1 MGEAVAVDYGDRR
14 LQYRELEEMSN
25 NLANFLIASG
35 AAKGSIVAI
44 LVEDNVEAIIA
55 ILAILKAGC
64 VFVPLDPNLPETRL
78 ASMVAEVS
86 PKWFIVESKFFNRI
100 PMMASGARAICVDS
114 GDARDNSR
122 GDLIYLKGYAGYRN
136 IENPDLPCQ
145 PNDMCYIYFTSGST
159 GRPKGIA
166 GRLMAIDHFI
176 NWELETFGI
185 GEGTRVSQLT
195 TPSFDA
201 YLRDV
206 FVPLCAGG
214 VVCGMKRVRTSPDVE
229 SLIDWVDRRR
239 INLIHCVPSLFR
251 SILSFE
257 LKPTSFSALKNVLLA
272 GEPVLPSDVR
282 RWTEIFGDRIQ
293 LVNLYGPSETTMTKL
308 FYPIKASDW
317 DRRSIPIG
325 KPMPGAKAMI
335 IGSNGNSCLPGA
347 AGEIYIRTPFR
358 SLGYYNRPEL
368 TNEAFIPNP
377 FTGDPDDLI
386 YKTGDLGRVLKDGNF
401 EFIGRKD
408 QQVKIRGIR
417 VELREIENLLLDHEI
432 VKEVAVIDR
441 DDELGNKY
449 LCAYVICA
457 GEAETS
463 TLRDFLA
470 ARLPEYLV
478 PSMFVMMKSLPRT
491 ITGKIDR
498 RALASTEQARAVA
511 GRPYI
516 APRTPVEEALAVI
529 WSQALKLERVG
540 VGENFFELG
549 GHSLLVTQVVSRVK
563 AAFEVE
569 LPMRALFE
577 SPTVGSLAEQVESA
591 LREGSRQEAPAVR
604 RADRSGS
611 LPLSYAQQ
619 RLWFIDQ
626 LGQLGTGG
634 ALYNVPVA
642 VRLIGEMNVTAAG
655 QSIREIVRRHESLR
669 TRFPMDAELGEAR
682 QVVGDV
688 DVELE
693 LIDLSGLGE
702 MERAEWWKRLAEEEA
717 ERGFDLSLGPV
728 IRAKLVRV
736 AREEQVMMVTVH
748 HIATDRWS
756 SGILVREFGRLYK
769 AYAGGAEPGL
779 GELPVQYGDYAVW
792 QREWLKREALQRQL
806 DYWNGQLAGAPPLL
820 ELPTDRVRPAAQSFR
835 GASLEFEFDEELS
848 EGLRRESRRA
858 GVTMFMAL
866 LGAFQALLHRCS
878 GQQEILVGTPI
889 AGRTR
894 AELEGLIGCFVN
906 TLVLKGDFAGE
917 PRFREVTGRV
927 RETALGAYTHQDV
940 PFERVV
946 EELQPE
952 RSLSYSPIF
961 QVMFAYQNTPEG
973 EARLEGIELMQVVG
987 ESKTTKFDLTMSLEE
1002 KGGKVA
1008 GSIGYSTDMFEEQT
1022 VHRMIMR
1029 FEALA
1034 KALVEDPDQRVS
1046 EVELLSEQERQ
1057 QIVVEWNE
1065 TGGEYPSQIS
1075 IPEIIERQAERR
1087 PEAIALVFERQEV
1100 SYRQLDS
1107 RANQLARRLRE
1118 RGVRSESR
1126 VGICVQRSVEMVV
1139 SMLAVM
1145 KASGAYVPLDPGY
1158 PSQRLDYM
1166 LEDSGAQVVIT
1177 QERRKAELEAT
1188 GKLVVS
1194 VDGDR
1199 ERINEHS
1206 EQRLDAEI
1214 LPESLAYIIYTSG
1227 STGKPKGV
1235 MTSHKA
1241 ISNHLQW
1248 RHSAYPLDASDR
1260 FLHKASSSFDISV
1273 WEIFGTLIAG
1283 ATLVMA
1289 RPGGQQDSNY
1299 LAELMRDE
1307 RITVAH
1313 FGPGMLEA
1321 MLKDAAIRECKSLN
1335 RVFCGGEAMPRE
1347 MPARFYEE
1355 LGGRLI
1361 NQYGP
1366 TEATVD
1372 ATAHECEEGKMY
1384 ERVPIGRPIANTEV
1398 YILSGKLQPSP
1409 VGVAGEVFIAGDGLA
1424 RGYLNRPDQTAERFI
1439 PNPFSTEGG
1448 ERLYRT
1454 GDLARYLIDG
1464 QIDYIAR
1471 ADNQVKIRG
1480 YRIELGEI
1488 ESVLRQRQAITDV
1501 VVVVREDEP
1510 GDKRLVAYLASA
1522 GQPEA
1527 TSNEL
1532 RSYLQDKLPDYMRPA
1547 AFVWLQQMPLTSNGK
1562 IDRKALPAPAYPI
1575 TQSGSGEPLTPVE
1588 EIIIN
1593 IWASLLKQERIFVD
1607 DNFFDLGGH
1616 SLLATVLI
1624 SKLRSV
1630 FDVEL
1635 PLQMIF
1641 ETPTVKGL
1649 AAGVQQK
1656 KRIGLSA
1663 GSAPITPAGRNQPT
1677 LLSYA
1682 QQRLW
1687 FIDQLEP
1694 ESAAYNLPTA
1704 TRLTGNL
1711 NFVALEQSFNEVVRR
1726 HEILRTTF
1734 QSQGERPVQVI
1745 GEAEP
1750 ASLSVIDLS
1759 GLSQD
1764 QREFMAGQL
1773 ATEESRRLFDLTR
1786 GPLLRVR
1793 MIRLAEAD
1801 HVLTLVLHHIITD
1814 GWSTGVL
1821 VNEVKTFYGAYD
1833 NGQVSTLPGLRIQ
1846 YADYAAWQREWLRG
1860 EVLEEG
1866 LSYWRRELSGK
1877 LPTLNLSAGRPRSTA
1892 SFKGTHRTY
1901 LMSKELRDRVRNLSR
1916 EEGVTTYMA
1925 LLTAFSVLLYRRS
1938 GQPEMILGMTVAGRT
1953 RAETEGMIGMFI
1965 NMLPVRIDLSGGPSY
1980 REALRRVRDTTI
1992 RAHAYQETPIEKIV
2006 EELELERRDGQAAL
2020 IQVAFGAQNTPQVK
2034 AELPGLGVAPF
2045 ALENEA
2051 VRFDLTVWVTETAE
2065 GLQVDWTYRA
2075 GLFDHNTIAT
2085 MSQQFEHLLLGIT
2098 EDARARLNTIEIPTE
2113 VERKQQSL
2121 AEEEWDDM
2129 SARRLVSIK
2138 RKPMAAP
2145 GD

>member
-1 MGEAVAVDYGDRR
+1 MGEAMAVDYGDRR

-44 LVEDNVEAIIA
+44 IVEDSVEAIIA
-55 ILAILKAGC
+55 IIATLKAGC

-100 PMMASGARAICVDS
+100 PMASGAGVVCVDS
-114 GDARDNSR
+114 GDVTDNSR
-122 GDLIYLKGYAGYRN
+122 GDLIYLKEYAGYRN

-166 GRLMAIDHFI
+166 GRLMAIDHFV
-176 NWELETFGI
+176 NWEIETFGV

-214 VVCGMKRVRTSPDVE
+214 VVCGPKSVRTSPDLE

-251 SILSFE
+251 SILSLE
-257 LKPTSFSALKNVLLA
+257 LKPTYFSALKNVLLA

-282 RWTEIFGDRIQ
+282 KWTEIFGDRIQ

-308 FYPIKASDW
+308 FYPIKSSDR

-335 IGSNGNSCLPGA
+335 IGSHGKACLPGGV
-347 AGEIYIRTPFR
+347 GEIYIRTPFR

-401 EFIGRKD
+401 EFLGRKD

-441 DDELGNKY
+441 DDESGNKY
-449 LCAYVICA
+449 LCAYVVCA
-457 GEAETS
+457 GEAETT

-470 ARLPEYLV
+470 ARLPEYMV

-498 RALASTEQARAVA
+498 RALPSIEQARAVA

-516 APRTPVEEALAVI
+516 APRTPVEEVLAVI
-529 WSQALKLERVG
+529 WSQVLRLERLG
-540 VGENFFELG
+540 VDENFFELG
-549 GHSLLVTQVVSRVK
+549 GHSLLATQVISRVK

-569 LPMRALFE
+569 LPLRALFE

-591 LREGSRQEAPAVR
+591 LREGSQLKAPAVR
-604 RADRSGS
+604 RVDRSGS

-619 RLWFIDQ
+619 RLWFIHQ
-626 LGQLGTGG
+626 LRQFGAGG

-642 VRLIGEMNVTAAG
+642 VRLIGELNVAAAG

-669 TRFPMDAELGEAR
+669 TRFPMDAELGQAR

-736 AREEQVMMVTVH
+736 AREEWVMMVTVH
-748 HIATDRWS
+748 HIATDGWS
-756 SGILVREFGRLYK
+756 SGILVREFGRLYE

-779 GELPVQYGDYAVW
+779 GELPIQYVDYAVW
-792 QREWLKREALQRQL
+792 QREWLKGEALRRQL
-806 DYWNGQLAGAPPLL
+806 DYWEGQLAGAPPLL

-858 GVTMFMAL
+858 GVTIFMTL
-866 LGAFQALLHRCS
+866 LGAYQTLLHRYS
-878 GQQEILVGTPI
+878 GQAEILVGTPI

-894 AELEGLIGCFVN
+894 AELEGLIGFFVN
-906 TLVLKGDFAGE
+906 TLVLKGDFRGG
-917 PRFREVTGRV
+917 PSFREVMRKV
-927 RETALGAYTHQDV
+927 RETALAAYAHQDV

-961 QVMFAYQNTPEG
+961 QVMFVYQNTPES
-973 EARLEGIELMQVVG
+973 EARLEGIELRREGG
-987 ESKTTKFDLTMSLEE
+987 ESNTTKFDLMLNLEE
-1002 KGGKVA
+1002 KGGRVA
-1008 GSIGYSTDMFEEQT
+1008 GTIEYSTDLFEEHAA
-1022 VHRMIMR
+1022 HRMIR
-1029 FEALA
+1029 HFEGLV
-1034 KALVEDPDQRVS
+1034 KALVEDPGQRVS
-1046 EVELLSEQERQ
+1046 EAQLLGERERRQ
-1057 QIVVEWNE
+1057 LLVEWNE
-1065 TGGEYPSQIS
+1065 TSREYPGQIS
-1075 IPEIIERQAERR
+1075 IHEMIDRQAELR
-1087 PEAIALVFERQEV
+1087 PDAIAMVFDGQEV
-1100 SYRQLDS
+1100 SYGQLDS
-1107 RANQLARRLRE
+1107 RSNQLARLLRE
-1118 RGVRSESR
+1118 QGVRSESR
-1126 VGICVQRSVEMVV
+1126 VGICVERSVEMVV
-1139 SMLAVM
+1139 SMLAVI
-1145 KASGAYVPLDPGY
+1145 KASGVYVPLDPGY
-1158 PSQRLDYM
+1158 PGQRLYYM

-1177 QERRKAELEAT
+1177 QERRRAELEAA

-1194 VDGDR
+1194 VDGDG
-1199 ERINEHS
+1199 ERISEQS
-1206 EQRLDAEI
+1206 EQRLDGEVW
-1214 LPESLAYIIYTSG
+1214 PESLAYIIYTSG

-1235 MTSHKA
+1235 
-1241 ISNHLQW
+1241 
-1248 RHSAYPLDASDR
+1248 
-1260 FLHKASSSFDISV
+1260 
-1273 WEIFGTLIAG
+1273 
-1283 ATLVMA
+1283 
-1289 RPGGQQDSNY
+1289 
-1299 LAELMRDE
+1299 
-1307 RITVAH
+1307 
-1313 FGPGMLEA
+1313 
-1321 MLKDAAIRECKSLN
+1321 AIRHKSAAAFTN
-1335 RVFCGGEAMPRE
+1335 WCREVFTQEDMQGVLASTSICFDLSVFEILVTLAC
-1347 MPARFYEE
+1347 
-1355 LGGRLI
+1355 GGRLI
-1361 NQYGP
+1361 LAQDTLRLAELEAAREVRLINTVPSAIAELVRMGNLPESVKIVNLAGEALARAVVDEVYKRGSVERVYNLYGP
-1366 TEATVD
+1366 SEDTTYSTYTEV
-1372 ATAHECEEGKMY
+1372 ERGKQGA
-1384 ERVPIGRPIANTEV
+1384 PTIGRPITNTKV
-1398 YILSGKLQPSP
+1398 YILDQWLQPAP
-1409 VGVAGEVFIAGDGLA
+1409 AGVAGELYIAGDGLA
-1424 RGYLNRPDQTAERFI
+1424 RGYWNRPDQTAEKFI
-1439 PNPFSTEGG
+1439 PNPFSAGGG

-1454 GDLARYLIDG
+1454 GDLARYLLDG

-1488 ESVLRQRQAITDV
+1488 ESVLRQLQAIKDV

-1510 GDKRLVAYLASA
+1510 GDKRLVAYLTPA
-1522 GQPEA
+1522 GQFEA
-1527 TSNEL
+1527 PNDEL

-1547 AFVWLQQMPLTSNGK
+1547 AFVWLQQMPLTRNGK
-1562 IDRKALPAPAYPI
+1562 IDRKALPAPTYPI

-1593 IWASLLKQERIFVD
+1593 IWASLLKQERISVD

-1616 SLLATVLI
+1616 SLLATLLI

-1641 ETPTVKGL
+1641 EAPTVKEL

-1663 GSAPITPAGRNQPT
+1663 GSAPITPADRNQPAP
-1677 LLSYA
+1677 LSYA

-1694 ESAAYNLPTA
+1694 ESEAYNLPTA

-1711 NFVALEQSFNEVVRR
+1711 NFIALEQSFNEVVRR
-1726 HEILRTTF
+1726 HETLRTTF

-1745 GEAEP
+1745 GAAEP

-1764 QREFMAGQL
+1764 QREFMARQL
-1773 ATEESRRLFDLTR
+1773 ATEESRRPFDLTR

-1793 MIRLAEAD
+1793 VMRLSEAD
-1801 HVLTLVLHHIITD
+1801 HVLTLALHHIITD
-1814 GWSTGVL
+1814 GWSIGVL
-1821 VNEVKTFYGAYD
+1821 VNEVKTFYGAYA
-1833 NGQVSTLPGLRIQ
+1833 NGQVSALPELKIQ

-1866 LSYWRRELSGK
+1866 LSYWRRELSEK
-1877 LPTLNLSAGRPRSTA
+1877 LPALNLSVDRPRSTA
-1892 SFKGTHRTY
+1892 SFKGANQTH

-1925 LLTAFSVLLYRRS
+1925 LLTAFSVLLYRRT

-1953 RAETEGMIGMFI
+1953 SAEIEGMIGMFI
-1965 NMLPVRIDLSGGPSY
+1965 NMLPVRIDLKGGPSY
-1980 REALRRVRDTTI
+1980 REALSKVRDTAI
-1992 RAHAYQETPIEKIV
+1992 RAHAHQDTPIEKIV
-2006 EELELERRDGQAAL
+2006 EELELERIDGQAAL
-2020 IQVAFGAQNTPQVK
+2020 IQVAFGMQNTPQVE

-2045 ALENEA
+2045 AFENEA
-2051 VRFDLTVWVTETAE
+2051 ARFDLTVWVTETAE
-2065 GLQVDWTYRA
+2065 GLEVDWKYRA
-2075 GLFDHNTIAT
+2075 DLFDHNTIAT

-2098 EDARARLNTIEIPTE
+2098 EDSAARLNTIEILTE
-2113 VERKQQSL
+2113 VERTRQSS

-2129 SARRLVSIK
+2129 SAKRLVAVK

-2145 GD
+2145 AD

>member
-14 LQYRELEEMSN
+14 LRYRELEEMSN

-44 LVEDNVEAIIA
+44 IVEDNVEAIIA
-55 ILAILKAGC
+55 IIAALKAGC

-100 PMMASGARAICVDS
+100 PMAPGAGVICVDS
-114 GDARDNSR
+114 GDAPDNGR
-122 GDLIYLKGYAGYRN
+122 GDLTYLKGYAGYRN

-214 VVCGMKRVRTSPDVE
+214 EVCGMKRVRTSPDVE

-308 FYPIKASDW
+308 FYPIKPSDR

-335 IGSNGNSCLPGA
+335 IGSDGNPCVPGA
-347 AGEIYIRTPFR
+347 VGEIYIRTPFR

-377 FTGDPDDLI
+377 FTGDLNDLI

-401 EFIGRKD
+401 EFLGRKD

-417 VELREIENLLLDHEI
+417 VELREIENSLLEHEI

-441 DDELGNKY
+441 DDESGNKY
-449 LCAYVICA
+449 LCAYVVCA

-470 ARLPEYLV
+470 ARLPEYMV
-478 PSMFVMMKSLPRT
+478 PSMFLMVKSLPRT
-491 ITGKIDR
+491 ITGKLDR
-498 RALASTEQARAVA
+498 RALPSIEKARAAA

-529 WSQALKLERVG
+529 WSQVLKLERVG
-540 VGENFFELG
+540 VDENFFELG
-549 GHSLLVTQVVSRVK
+549 GHSLLATQVVSRVK

-569 LPMRALFE
+569 LPLRALFE
-577 SPTVGSLAEQVESA
+577 SPTVGGLAEQVESA
-591 LREGSRQEAPAVR
+591 LREGSRLKAPAVR
-604 RADRSGS
+604 RADRRGS

-619 RLWFIDQ
+619 RLWFIDR
-626 LGQLGTGG
+626 LGQLGAGG
-634 ALYNVPVA
+634 AFYNVPVA
-642 VRLIGEMNVTAAG
+642 VRVIGELNVAAAG

-702 MERAEWWKRLAEEEA
+702 MGRAEWCKRLTEEEA
-717 ERGFDLSLGPV
+717 ERRFDLSLGPV

-736 AREEQVMMVTVH
+736 AREEQVMLVTVH
-748 HIATDRWS
+748 HIAADGWS
-756 SGILVREFGRLYK
+756 SGILVREFGRLYE

-779 GELPVQYGDYAVW
+779 GELPIQYGDYAVW
-792 QREWLKREALQRQL
+792 QREWLTGEALRRQL
-806 DYWNGQLAGAPPLL
+806 DYWKGQLAGAPPLL
-820 ELPTDRVRPAAQSFR
+820 ELPTDKVRPAAQSFR

-858 GVTMFMAL
+858 GVTIFMTL
-866 LGAFQALLHRCS
+866 LGAYQTLLHRYS
-878 GQQEILVGTPI
+878 GQAEILVGTPI

-894 AELEGLIGCFVN
+894 AELEGLIGFFVN
-906 TLVLKGDFAGE
+906 TLALKGDFRGG
-917 PRFREVTGRV
+917 PSFREVMMRV
-927 RETALGAYTHQDV
+927 RETALAAYAHQDV

-961 QVMFAYQNTPEG
+961 QVMFVYQNTPES
-973 EARLEGIELMQVVG
+973 EARLEGIELRQKGG
-987 ESKTTKFDLTMSLEE
+987 ESNTTKFDLMMYLEE

-1008 GSIGYSTDMFEEQT
+1008 GTIEYSTDLFEGHT
-1022 VHRMIMR
+1022 AHRMIR
-1029 FEALA
+1029 HFEGLV
-1034 KALVEDPDQRVS
+1034 KALVKDPGQRVS
-1046 EVELLSEQERQ
+1046 EAELLSERERR

-1065 TGGEYPSQIS
+1065 TSREYPGQIS
-1075 IPEIIERQAERR
+1075 IHEMIDRQAELR
-1087 PEAIALVFERQEV
+1087 PDAIALVFDGQEV
-1100 SYRQLDS
+1100 SYRQLDGRS
-1107 RANQLARRLRE
+1107 NQLARLLRE
-1118 RGVRSESR
+1118 QGVRSESR
-1126 VGICVQRSVEMVV
+1126 VGICVERSVEMVV

-1145 KASGAYVPLDPGY
+1145 KASGVYVPLDPGY
-1158 PSQRLDYM
+1158 PGQRLYYM

-1177 QERRKAELEAT
+1177 QERRRAELEAA

-1194 VDGDR
+1194 VDGDG
-1199 ERINEHS
+1199 ERISGQS
-1206 EQRLDAEI
+1206 EQRLDAEVW
-1214 LPESLAYIIYTSG
+1214 PESLAYIIYTSG

-1235 MTSHKA
+1235 
-1241 ISNHLQW
+1241 
-1248 RHSAYPLDASDR
+1248 
-1260 FLHKASSSFDISV
+1260 
-1273 WEIFGTLIAG
+1273 
-1283 ATLVMA
+1283 
-1289 RPGGQQDSNY
+1289 
-1299 LAELMRDE
+1299 
-1307 RITVAH
+1307 
-1313 FGPGMLEA
+1313 
-1321 MLKDAAIRECKSLN
+1321 AIRHKSAAAFTN
-1335 RVFCGGEAMPRE
+1335 WCREVFTQEDMQGVLASTSICFDLSVFEILVTLAC
-1347 MPARFYEE
+1347 
-1355 LGGRLI
+1355 GGRLI
-1361 NQYGP
+1361 IAQDALRLPELEAAREVSLINTVPSAIAELVRMGDLPESVKIVNLAGEALARAVVDEVYKRGSVERVYNLYGP
-1366 TEATVD
+1366 SEDTTYSTYTEV
-1372 ATAHECEEGKMY
+1372 
-1384 ERVPIGRPIANTEV
+1384 ERWKQGAPTIGRPITNTKV
-1398 YILSGKLQPSP
+1398 YILDRWLQPAP
-1409 VGVAGEVFIAGDGLA
+1409 VGVAGELYIAGDGLA
-1424 RGYLNRPDQTAERFI
+1424 RGYWNRPDQTAEKFI
-1439 PNPFSTEGG
+1439 PNPFSAGGG

-1454 GDLARYLIDG
+1454 GDLARYLLDG

-1488 ESVLRQRQAITDV
+1488 ESVLRQLQAIKDV

-1510 GDKRLVAYLASA
+1510 GDKRLVAYLTPA
-1522 GQPEA
+1522 GQFEA
-1527 TSNEL
+1527 PNDEL

-1547 AFVWLQQMPLTSNGK
+1547 AFVWLQQMPLTRNGK
-1562 IDRKALPAPAYPI
+1562 IDRKALPAPTYPI

-1593 IWASLLKQERIFVD
+1593 IWASLLKQERISVD

-1616 SLLATVLI
+1616 SLLATLLI

-1641 ETPTVKGL
+1641 EAPTVKEL

-1663 GSAPITPAGRNQPT
+1663 GSAPITPADRNQPT
-1677 LLSYA
+1677 PLSYA

-1694 ESAAYNLPTA
+1694 ESEAYNLPTA

-1711 NFVALEQSFNEVVRR
+1711 NFIALEQSFNEVVRR

-1745 GEAEP
+1745 GAAEP
-1750 ASLSVIDLS
+1750 ASLSVVDLS
-1759 GLSQD
+1759 GLSHD
-1764 QREFMAGQL
+1764 QREFMARQL
-1773 ATEESRRLFDLTR
+1773 ATEESRRPFDLTR

-1793 MIRLAEAD
+1793 VMRLSEAD
-1801 HVLTLVLHHIITD
+1801 HVLTLALHHIITD
-1814 GWSTGVL
+1814 GWSIGVL
-1821 VNEVKTFYGAYD
+1821 VNEVKTFYGAYA
-1833 NGQVSTLPGLRIQ
+1833 NGQVSTLPELKIQ

-1860 EVLEEG
+1860 GVLEEG

-1877 LPTLNLSAGRPRSTA
+1877 LPALNLPVDRPRSTA
-1892 SFKGTHRTY
+1892 SFKGANQTY

-1925 LLTAFSVLLYRRS
+1925 LLTAFSVLLYRRT

-1953 RAETEGMIGMFI
+1953 PAEIEGMIGMFI
-1965 NMLPVRIDLSGGPSY
+1965 NMLPVRIDLKGGPSY
-1980 REALRRVRDTTI
+1980 REALSKVRDTAI
-1992 RAHAYQETPIEKIV
+1992 RAHAHQDTPIEKIV
-2006 EELELERRDGQAAL
+2006 EELELERIDGQAAL
-2020 IQVAFGAQNTPQVK
+2020 IQVAFGMQNTPQVE

-2045 ALENEA
+2045 AFENEA
-2051 VRFDLTVWVTETAE
+2051 ARFDLTVWVTETAE
-2065 GLQVDWTYRA
+2065 GLEVDWKYRA
-2075 GLFDHNTIAT
+2075 DLFDHNTITT

-2098 EDARARLNTIEIPTE
+2098 EDSGARLNTIEILTE
-2113 VERKQQSL
+2113 VERTRQSL

-2129 SARRLVSIK
+2129 SAKRLVAIK

-2145 GD
+2145 AD

>member
-1 MGEAVAVDYGDRR
+1 MGEAIAVDYGDRR

-35 AAKGSIVAI
+35 AAKGSIVTI
-44 LVEDNVEAIIA
+44 IVEDSVEVIIAIIA
-55 ILAILKAGC
+55 TLKAGC
-64 VFVPLDPNLPETRL
+64 VFVPLDPNVPETRL

-100 PMMASGARAICVDS
+100 PRSSGARVICVDS
-114 GDARDNSR
+114 GDVPDNSR
-122 GDLIYLKGYAGYRN
+122 GDLIYLKEYAGYRN
-136 IENPDLPCQ
+136 LENPDLPCQ

-214 VVCGMKRVRTSPDVE
+214 VVCGLKRVRTSPDVE
-229 SLIDWVDRRR
+229 SLIDWVDRQR

-257 LKPTSFSALKNVLLA
+257 LKPTYFPALKNILLA

-282 RWTEIFGDRIQ
+282 RWADIFGDRIQ

-308 FYPIKASDW
+308 FYPIKPSDR

-325 KPMPGAKAMI
+325 KPMSGAKAMI
-335 IGSNGNSCLPGA
+335 IGSDGKACLPGA
-347 AGEIYIRTPFR
+347 VGEIYIRTPYR
-358 SLGYYNRPEL
+358 SLGYYNQPEL

-386 YKTGDLGRVLKDGNF
+386 YKTGDLGRVLRDGNF
-401 EFIGRKD
+401 EFLGRKD

-417 VELREIENLLLDHEI
+417 IELREIESLLLDHEI
-432 VKEVAVIDR
+432 VKDVAVIDR
-441 DDELGNKY
+441 DDESGNKY
-449 LCAYVICA
+449 LCAYVVCA

-478 PSMFVMMKSLPRT
+478 PSMFVMMNSLPRT

-498 RALASTEQARAVA
+498 RALPSIEQARAAA

-516 APRTPVEEALAVI
+516 APRTPVEEMLADI
-529 WSQALKLERVG
+529 WSQVLKLERIG

-549 GHSLLVTQVVSRVK
+549 GHSLLATQVVSRVK

-569 LPMRALFE
+569 LPLRALFE

-591 LREGSRQEAPAVR
+591 LREGSRLKAPPVT

-626 LGQLGTGG
+626 LGQLGIGG

-642 VRLIGEMNVTAAG
+642 VRLIGELNVAAAG

-688 DVELE
+688 DLELE

-702 MERAEWWKRLAEEEA
+702 IERAKWWKRLAEEEA
-717 ERGFDLSLGPV
+717 ENRFDLSLGPV

-736 AREEQVMMVTVH
+736 AREEQVMMVTIH
-748 HIATDRWS
+748 HIATDGWS
-756 SGILVREFGRLYK
+756 SWILVKEFGRLYE

-779 GELPVQYGDYAVW
+779 GELPIQYVEYAVW
-792 QREWLKREALQRQL
+792 QREWLQGEGLRRQL
-806 DYWNGQLAGAPPLL
+806 DYWKGQLTGAPPLL
-820 ELPTDRVRPAAQSFR
+820 ELPTDRVRPAVQSFR

-858 GVTMFMAL
+858 GVTIFMTL
-866 LGAFQALLHRCS
+866 LGAYQTLLHRYS
-878 GQQEILVGTPI
+878 RQAEILVGTPI

-894 AELEGLIGCFVN
+894 AELEGLIGFFVN
-906 TLVLKGDFAGE
+906 MLVLKGDFRGE
-917 PRFREVTGRV
+917 PSFREVMRRV
-927 RETALGAYTHQDV
+927 RETALGAYAHQDV
-940 PFERVV
+940 PFEKVV

-961 QVMFAYQNTPEG
+961 QVMFVYQNTPES
-973 EARLEGIELMQVVG
+973 EARLEGIELRQEQG
-987 ESKTTKFDLTMSLEE
+987 RGKTTKFDLTMNLEE
-1002 KGGKVA
+1002 KGGKVV
-1008 GSIGYSTDMFEEQT
+1008 GTIEYSTDLFEGHT
-1022 VHRMIMR
+1022 VCRMIMH
-1029 FEALA
+1029 FERLV
-1034 KALVEDPDQRVS
+1034 KALVEDPGQRVS
-1046 EVELLSEQERQ
+1046 EAELLSDRERQ
-1057 QIVVEWNE
+1057 QIVIEWNE
-1065 TGGEYPSQIS
+1065 TSREYPGQIS
-1075 IPEIIERQAERR
+1075 IHEMIDRQAELR
-1087 PEAIALVFERQEV
+1087 PDAIALVFDGQQV
-1100 SYRQLDS
+1100 SYGQLNS
-1107 RANQLARRLRE
+1107 RSDQLARRLRE
-1118 RGVRSESR
+1118 QGVRSESR
-1126 VGICVQRSVEMVV
+1126 VGICVERSVEMVV
-1139 SMLAVM
+1139 SMLAVL
-1145 KASGAYVPLDPGY
+1145 KAAGAYVPLDPGY
-1158 PSQRLDYM
+1158 PGQRLYYM
-1166 LEDSGAQVVIT
+1166 LEDSGVQVVIT
-1177 QERRKAELEAT
+1177 QERRRAELEAI

-1199 ERINEHS
+1199 ERINEQS
-1206 EQRLDAEI
+1206 EQRLDAEVW
-1214 LPESLAYIIYTSG
+1214 PESLAYIIYTSG

-1235 MTSHKA
+1235 AIRHKSAVAFTNWCREVFTQEDMQGVLASTSICFDLSVFEILVTLACGGKLILAQDALRLAELEAGSEVSLINTVPSA
-1241 ISNHLQW
+1241 I
-1248 RHSAYPLDASDR
+1248 
-1260 FLHKASSSFDISV
+1260 
-1273 WEIFGTLIAG
+1273 
-1283 ATLVMA
+1283 
-1289 RPGGQQDSNY
+1289 
-1299 LAELMRDE
+1299 AELMRM
-1307 RITVAH
+1307 
-1313 FGPGMLEA
+1313 G
-1321 MLKDAAIRECKSLN
+1321 SLPESVKIVN
-1335 RVFCGGEAMPRE
+1335 LAGEAL
-1347 MPARFYEE
+1347 ARTVVDEVYKQTGVERVYN
-1355 LGGRLI
+1355 L
-1361 NQYGP
+1361 YGP
-1366 TEATVD
+1366 SEDTTYSTYIE
-1372 ATAHECEEGKMY
+1372 M
-1384 ERVPIGRPIANTEV
+1384 ERGAQGTPTIGRPITNTKA
-1398 YILSGKLQPSP
+1398 YILDQWLQPVP
-1409 VGVAGEVFIAGDGLA
+1409 VGVAGELYLAGDGLA
-1424 RGYLNRPDQTAERFI
+1424 RGYWNRPDQTAEKFI
-1439 PNPFSTEGG
+1439 PNPFNAEGG

-1454 GDLARYLIDG
+1454 GDLAIYLLDG
-1464 QIDYIAR
+1464 QIDYIGR
-1471 ADNQVKIRG
+1471 ADNQVKVRG

-1488 ESVLRQRQAITDV
+1488 ESVLRQRQELTDV

-1510 GDKRLVAYLASA
+1510 GDKRLVAYLTSA
-1522 GQPEA
+1522 GQFEVTNA
-1527 TSNEL
+1527 EL
-1532 RSYLQDKLPDYMRPA
+1532 RSYLQAKLPDYMRPA

-1575 TQSGSGEPLTPVE
+1575 TQSGSSEPLTPVE

-1593 IWASLLKQERIFVD
+1593 IWASLLKQERISVD

-1616 SLLATVLI
+1616 SLLATLLI
-1624 SKLRSV
+1624 SKLHSV

-1641 ETPTVKGL
+1641 DAPTVKGL

-1663 GSAPITPAGRNQPT
+1663 GSAPITPAGRNQPVP
-1677 LLSYA
+1677 LSYA

-1687 FIDQLEP
+1687 FIDQLES

-1711 NFVALEQSFNEVVRR
+1711 NFGALEQSFNEVVRR

-1734 QSQGERPVQVI
+1734 QSQGERPVQVT

-1764 QREFMAGQL
+1764 QREFMAGRL
-1773 ATEESRRLFDLTR
+1773 ATEESRRPFDLTK

-1793 MIRLAEAD
+1793 VIRLAEAD

-1814 GWSTGVL
+1814 GWSIGVL
-1821 VNEVKTFYGAYD
+1821 VNEVKTCYGAYAH
-1833 NGQVSTLPGLRIQ
+1833 GQVSPLPELRIQ
-1846 YADYAAWQREWLRG
+1846 YADYAAWQREWLRE

-1877 LPTLNLSAGRPRSTA
+1877 LPALILSADRPRSTA
-1892 SFKGTHRTY
+1892 SFKGANRTY
-1901 LMSKELRDRVRNLSR
+1901 LMAKELRDRVRNLSR

-1953 RAETEGMIGMFI
+1953 RAETEGMIGIFI
-1965 NMLPVRIDLSGGPSY
+1965 NMLPLRIDLSGGPSY
-1980 REALRRVRDTTI
+1980 REALRRVRDKAI
-1992 RAHAYQETPIEKIV
+1992 RAHAHQDTPIEKIV
-2006 EELELERRDGQAAL
+2006 EDLELERRDGQAAL
-2020 IQVAFGAQNTPQVK
+2020 IQVAFGMQNTPHVE

-2045 ALENEA
+2045 AFENEA
-2051 VRFDLTVWVTETAE
+2051 ARFDLTVWVTETAE

-2075 GLFDHNTIAT
+2075 DLFDHNTIAT

-2098 EDARARLNTIEIPTE
+2098 EDSGARLNTIEILTE
-2113 VERKQQSL
+2113 VERARQSL

-2129 SARRLVSIK
+2129 SARRLVSVK

-2145 GD
+2145 GN